1 MIGKFVARP
10 FAADNIFSN
19 GYVEKLMND
28 NK

>member
-1 MIGKFVARP
+1 MTSKFVARP

-19 GYVEKLMND
+19 GYVEQLMSD